1 MTFYAQL
8 NLVPNGDFEEY
19 EFCPDLNNHF
29 LYTTGKYWTSP
40 TSASPDLC
48 HSCCTE
54 YEPTLQCYSFSVPEN
69 FYGYQPAHSG
79 NAYSAI
85 ACQQNI
91 DGTQVYMEYIQIELK
106 QTLKA
111 ETLYEVS
118 FFVHNPKIFCIN
130 SIGALFTSSEL
141 HLNTMETISL
151 SPQIT
156 SDPEVFFCDTT
167 KWYEVKQFY
176 RAQGDER
183 FLTIGVFKRL
193 PEMKLIHLEGWVPDI
208 TTLWGMLYIDDV
220 TVVEKGIEP
229 ANIFTPNGDGNND
242 KYKLDLEIMGVT
254 KATILNRWGNVILEE
269 EHFLNWDGT
278 FEGAECTDGIYFLKL
293 DFEDKS
299 LSRTIQL
306 IR

>member
-8 NLVPNGDFEEY
+8 NLVPNGSFEEY
-19 EFCPDLNNHF
+19 EFCPELNNHF

-54 YEPTLQCYSFSVPEN
+54 YEPTLQSYSYGVPQN
-69 FYGYQPAHSG
+69 FYGYQTAHSG
-79 NAYSAI
+79 NGYSAI
-85 ACQQNI
+85 GCQQNM
-91 DGTQVYMEYIQIELK
+91 DGTEVYMEYIQIELK

-111 ETLYEVS
+111 GSLYEVS

-130 SIGALFTSSEL
+130 SIGALFTPSEL

-176 RAQGDER
+176 RAGGDER
-183 FLTIGVFKRL
+183 FLTIGVFKRF
-193 PEMKLIHLEGWVPDI
+193 PEMKLIHIEGWVPDI
-208 TTLWGMLYIDDV
+208 SILWGMLYIDDV
-220 TVVEKGIEP
+220 SVVEKEIEP

-242 KYKLDLEIMGVT
+242 KYKLDLAIIGAT

-269 EHFLNWDGT
+269 EYFLIWDGNDC
-278 FEGAECTDGIYFLKL
+278 ADGIYFLKL
-293 DFEDKS
+293 DFEDRS
-299 LSRTIQL
+299 LTRTIQL